1 MTMRNSSKRSTR
13 TATRH
18 GAALGLTL
26 VPGALVALVPDALAA
41 QVAGAQTGRITG
53 TVRGGGGE
61 PVPGAQVSIPG
72 TSLGAV
78 SDAEGRFTIPGVP
91 AGTHQLRAQRIGYAP
106 STQQVVVA
114 ADGTVTVDFG
124 LTAIATTLQSV
135 AVVGYTTQQRRDVSD
150 ATTTVTG
157 SEIRDQK
164 VATVEE
170 ALRGRVPGVQ
180 IAASGQPGRPAA
192 IVIRGQNGFR
202 NPSPLYIVDGMYI
215 GQQNP
220 NLNPD
225 DIASIEV
232 LKDASSA
239 AQYGSQGANGVIVI
253 TTRKGSSGP
262 SEISLNSYYGFQS
275 VPRRIPVM
283 GSAEL
288 QKVYLSAYQA
298 AGKPPGDIPSG
309 VTTPTNIDT
318 DWQDALF
325 QTGAIQN
332 YNLQASGGTPT
343 ASYLLSGSFLDQ
355 QGTVI
360 NTNFRRYSVRANSEA
375 RRGRFT
381 VGENLAVSQATQTAF
396 PNGIFGG
403 VALPLIDVV
412 AFLPTIPVKD
422 PNNPGGYGY
431 GSDANPTFATNPI
444 AALETNYNRFRSNQV
459 LGTGYAQVALWKG
472 LSYRLNLGINYR
484 DSLATNWTSSTQL
497 RYRTPV
503 LGGATLSQAAPNS
516 QQLMWENLLN
526 YDGSFGGDQHRVNA
540 VAGLTS
546 QRNDY
551 QQISAF
557 RQGFSN
563 EALQQ
568 INAGQAASSSN
579 SGYLM
584 PFRTNSVLAR
594 VNYAAF
600 DRYLVTGSIRR
611 DCSSRFSPDDRC
623 GTFGAGSIGWVLSN
637 EGFFKGI
644 PFVGGA
650 DYLKLRASTGVL
662 GDQNIGDLAYVVP
675 ITQNINYLLNGSIIP
690 GATQLQLANTT
701 IKWQRNRSSNIGLD
715 LGVMNDALTFT
726 ADDYNNLADQLLVAA
741 AIPTSLGSRTLNGNR
756 DLVIYNPTV
765 NAGKVRNAGFELGAT
780 HHLTRGDFRLN
791 STLNLT
797 TTANRVVSLG
807 NGGQPLFA
815 GGISGLGIARTT
827 VGQPIGEFFLKKTCG
842 VFKTTAEIAAHP
854 AQAGAQLGDLCY
866 VDQNG
871 DNRINDDDR
880 VNAGSPIPKVTSGLF
895 FDSKWKAWDV
905 GLNFRGAW
913 GNKVY
918 NAIRLQT
925 ERTVGYHNLSSD
937 FSPWSPENPNSNTP
951 RAVYDDAV
959 NGDPATDRWLESGSF
974 VRFQNLIV
982 GYTLPAGLFRGMG
995 SAAARTQ
1002 PRIYFNGQNLYTWT
1016 DYSGFDPEVL
1026 GFGDPLARGVDDG
1039 LIYPN
1044 PRTITIGLDLRF

>member
-1 MTMRNSSKRSTR
+1 MTLRNSSNRSTR
-13 TATRH
+13 KTARLV
-18 GAALGLTL
+18 AAIGLTL
-26 VPGALVALVPDALAA
+26 VPGALVAVIPDTLPA
-41 QVAGAQTGRITG
+41 QVAGAQTGRING

-72 TSLGAV
+72 TGIGAV
-78 SDAEGRFTIPGVP
+78 SGPDGRYTIPGVA
-91 AGTHQLRAQRIGYAP
+91 AGTYQLRAQRIGYAP

-180 IAASGQPGRPAA
+180 IAASGQPGRAA
-192 IVIRGQNGFR
+192 QIVIRGQNGFR
-202 NPSPLYIVDGMYI
+202 NPSPLYVVDGMYI

-232 LKDASSA
+232 LKDASAA
-239 AQYGSQGANGVIVI
+239 AQYGAQASNGVIVI
-253 TTRKGSSGP
+253 TTRKGQSGP
-262 SEISLNSYYGFQS
+262 SEIGFSSYYGFQS

-283 GSAEL
+283 GSAQL
-288 QKVYLSAYQA
+288 QQIYQQAYAA
-298 AGKPPGDIPSG
+298 AGKTGADVPSG
-309 VTTPTNIDT
+309 VTTPTNINT
-318 DWQDALF
+318 DWQDAIF

-343 ASYLLSGSFLDQ
+343 ASYLLSGSVLDQ

-360 NTNFRRYSVRANSEA
+360 ETKFRRYSVRANSEA

-381 VGENLAVSQATQTAF
+381 VGENLAVSQANQQAY
-396 PNGIFGG
+396 PNGLFGG
-403 VALPLIDVV
+403 QALPLIDVV
-412 AFLPTIPVKD
+412 AYLPTIPVRD
-422 PNNPGGYGY
+422 PNNPGGFGY
-431 GSDANPTFATNPI
+431 GSDANPTFSPNPI
-444 AALETNYNRFRSNQV
+444 AALEANYNRYRSNQV
-459 LGTGYAQVALWKG
+459 LGTAYANVALWKG
-472 LSYRLNLGINYR
+472 LSYRLNLGLNYN
-484 DSLATNWTSSTQL
+484 DSLATSWVSSTQL
-497 RYRTPV
+497 RYRTPI
-503 LGGATLSQAAPNS
+503 LTGATLSQASPNS
-516 QQLMWENLLN
+516 QQLLWENLLQ
-526 YDGSFGGDQHRVNA
+526 YDGAFADGAHRITA
-540 VAGLTS
+540 VAGQTS
-546 QRNDY
+546 QRNDFR
-551 QQISAF
+551 QLSAF

-563 EALQQ
+563 ETLQQ
-568 INAGQAASSSN
+568 INAGQQTSSSN
-579 SGYLM
+579 TGYFV
-584 PFRTNSVLAR
+584 PFRTNSLLAR

-600 DRYLVTGSIRR
+600 DRYLITGSVRH
-611 DCSSRFSPDDRC
+611 DCSSRFSPSERC
-623 GTFGAGSIGWVLSN
+623 GNFGAASVGWVLSD
-637 EGFFKGI
+637 EGFWKGI
-644 PFVGGA
+644 PFLGGA

-662 GDQNIGDLAYVVP
+662 GDQNIGDLSYVVP
-675 ITQNINYLLNGSIIP
+675 ITQNINYLFGGTVVP

-701 IKWQRNRSSNIGLD
+701 IRWQRNRSNNIGLD
-715 LGVMNDALTFT
+715 LSVMNDALSFT
-726 ADDYNNLADQLLVAA
+726 ADYYVNLADQLLVAA
-741 AIPTSLGSRTLNGNR
+741 AIPTSLGSRFIGNG
-756 DLVIYNPTV
+756 LQVYNPTV
-765 NAGKVRNAGFELGAT
+765 NAGKVRNAGFEFGAT

-842 VFKTTAEIAAHP
+842 VFKTPEQITAHP
-854 AQAGAQLGDLCY
+854 AQSGAQLGDLCY
-866 VDQNG
+866 VDANG

-895 FDSKWKAWDV
+895 FDSKWRSFDV

-925 ERTVGYHNLSSD
+925 ERTVGYHNLSAD
-937 FSPWSPENPNSNTP
+937 FSPWSPTNTGSDTP
-951 RAVYDDAV
+951 RAVFDDAV
-959 NGDPATDRWLESGSF
+959 NGDPASDRWLESGSF
-974 VRFQNLIV
+974 IRLQNLIV
-982 GYTLPAGLFRGMG
+982 GYTLPAGLMSRFG
-995 SAAARTQ
+995 SAASGAR
-1002 PRIYFNGQNLYTWT
+1002 PRIYFNGQNLHTWT
-1016 DYSGFDPEVL
+1016 NYSGFDPEVL

-1044 PRTITIGLDLRF
+1044 PRTITVGLDLRF